1 MVTLILKGG
10 KNMKRRFKRNLKSIT
25 ALTLIFICTFLLIP
39 ISASAFDSD
48 LNIALEDEVKQEPKK
63 DDKNKGEN
71 SKQNESKT
79 EEKSKDKGSSS
90 ESNKSSSK
98 PEKTNENSNAESNE
112 IEARSAL
119 LMEPCTGKIIYEK
132 NADEKFA
139 PASVTKIMTML
150 LTIEAVDSGKIA
162 LDDKVTCSENA
173 KKMGGSTML
182 LDTGEIRTVEEL
194 LKGVA
199 IASGNDAAVALAEYL
214 GGTENDFVGMM
225 NKRAEELGMTNTT
238 FKNCNGLPADGH
250 LSTANDIAKM
260 SKELLKHPT
269 ILKYTGTYM
278 DTITEGRKS
287 PIELVNHNKLV
298 RFFDG
303 CDGLKTGF
311 TNEAK
316 YCISATATRNGV
328 RMLSVIMGAPTYKIR
343 NRDASILLNYGF
355 SKYEGKKIFSK
366 DEEVDKVYMDEQ
378 TDRYFMAKAQDD
390 LTAVLPKGCKD
401 EVEKKVVIDELQK
414 EYKEGDVVGKCEI
427 YLNNEKIGEV
437 TIYCDRNIKKGNI
450 FDNIKYNITHL
461 FGDKEEGNE
470 EKK

>member
-1 MVTLILKGG
+1 
-10 KNMKRRFKRNLKSIT
+10 MKRRFKRNLKSIT

-79 EEKSKDKGSSS
+79 EEKSKEKGSSS